1 MNTALFDRLSA
12 VQADLVVTL
21 VPSEA
26 ALPQST
32 SWVDE
37 NTAGLISQLRESKV
51 FSGKLAETL
60 LLPVASQDYA
70 QAVLLVGIGKD
81 ESLSDAS
88 ARKVMAAVAAQVK
101 SLPYASLA
109 FAGAELV
116 IKDHSAS
123 QVLSLV
129 SQWLHEG
136 FYQFTG
142 FKKEDPVIAL
152 ESVLFEGSDQ
162 AALDVGVATATGSA
176 MARRRGDLPGNV

>member
-1 MNTALFDRLSA
+1 MCLGLIIEALSPLSLGNKGFIQFFYNNFLKETLMNTALFDRLSA

-70 QAVLLVGIGKD
+70 QAVLLVG
-81 ESLSDAS
+81 
-88 ARKVMAAVAAQVK
+88 
-101 SLPYASLA
+101 
-109 FAGAELV
+109 
-116 IKDHSAS
+116 
-123 QVLSLV
+123 
-129 SQWLHEG
+129 
-136 FYQFTG
+136 
-142 FKKEDPVIAL
+142 
-152 ESVLFEGSDQ
+152 
-162 AALDVGVATATGSA
+162 
-176 MARRRGDLPGNV
+176 